1 MKWQRN
7 SQSGVKDVNALPAD
21 GREQIIV
28 CMIVTNRAIVA
39 WEVKRPCLS
48 TFRLLTAVRAT
59 KRRSSMTQEE
69 FKAIMLDSADEAF
82 RLMKYS
88 YGVDRDNPVEVWT
101 WTDGILDAIIRR
113 RLKPKLT
120 AAGRNPYTGKVE
132 K

>member
-1 MKWQRN
+1 
-7 SQSGVKDVNALPAD
+7 
-21 GREQIIV
+21 
-28 CMIVTNRAIVA
+28 
-39 WEVKRPCLS
+39 
-48 TFRLLTAVRAT
+48 
-59 KRRSSMTQEE
+59 MTYEE
-69 FKAIMLDSADEAF
+69 FKAIMLDSVDEAF